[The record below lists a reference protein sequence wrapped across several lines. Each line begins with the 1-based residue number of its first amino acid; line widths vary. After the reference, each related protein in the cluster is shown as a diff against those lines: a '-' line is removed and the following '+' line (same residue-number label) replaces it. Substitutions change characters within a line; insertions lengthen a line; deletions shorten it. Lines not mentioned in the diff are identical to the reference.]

1 MTLIN
6 QAECNLPPF
15 LLLLPHALISFALQ
29 QGEPCHLLAWTTTPW
44 SLTANKAICFNPEAE
59 YVIVRKASGSSEVGE
74 AECYVVSKTLLS
86 SSNDLKEI
94 FGESPEVV
102 FAGTGADMLSDATYK
117 QVLANGVSQSLP
129 VLPARYSQ

>member
-1 MTLIN
+1 M
-6 QAECNLPPF
+6 
-15 LLLLPHALISFALQ
+15 
-29 QGEPCHLLAWTTTPW
+29 
-44 SLTANKAICFNPEAE
+44 
-59 YVIVRKASGSSEVGE
+59 IVRKVSGSSEVGE

-129 VLPARYSQ
+129 VLPARYSS